1 MKAIQLSK
9 AILVLG
15 VLIGATGTSSA
26 AKYANEA
33 YILGANAR
41 AMAMGGAHVAF
52 VDDASAIYY
61 NPACLAMTSRP
72 QAVLLHSETFGSLV
86 NHDFLAFSRPV
97 TVRDHGGGIGI
108 GLYRVGGGGIILT
121 EKDPVTGGPRII
133 DEESH
138 YDYQLLLGG
147 GIRLADD
154 WRFGAAAKFVLRSLA
169 GHSAWG
175 LGIDAGLQYGSRESL
190 SIGAALSNATS
201 TFLSYDNGTTESII
215 PSLRLGLSQ
224 LVRLEDFSL
233 RVAADGDVLF
243 EGREEAAQVSAG
255 GVSLDAHLGGE
266 VGYHDIVF
274 FRGGADIDRLT
285 LGIGLRLMRFRLDG
299 AFMDHGDLDNSYRI
313 SLNVEL

>member
-9 AILVLG
+9 AILVLAA
-15 VLIGATGTSSA
+15 LISASGNAFA

-61 NPACLAMTSRP
+61 NPACLALTLRP

-86 NHDFLAFSRPV
+86 NHDFLAFSRPI
-97 TVRDHGGGIGI
+97 TIRNNGGGIGL

-121 EKDPVTGGPRII
+121 EKDPETGGPKII

-138 YDYQLLLGG
+138 YDYQFLLGG
-147 GIRLADD
+147 GVRLGND
-154 WRFGAAAKFVLRSLA
+154 WRFGAVAKFVLRSLA
-169 GHSAWG
+169 SHSAWG

-190 SIGAALSNATS
+190 SFGAALTNATS

-215 PSLRLGLSQ
+215 PALRLGLSH
-224 LVRLEDFSL
+224 LVRVEDFSL
-233 RVAADGDVLF
+233 RTAVDGDILF
-243 EGREEAAQVSAG
+243 EGRKEAAQISAG

-266 VGYHDIVF
+266 IGYHDIVF